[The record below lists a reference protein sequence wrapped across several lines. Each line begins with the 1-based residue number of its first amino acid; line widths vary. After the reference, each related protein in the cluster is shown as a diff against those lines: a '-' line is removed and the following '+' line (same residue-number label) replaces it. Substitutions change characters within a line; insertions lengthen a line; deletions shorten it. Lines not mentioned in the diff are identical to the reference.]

1 MMGIYANLLILLIFI
16 FLNFS
21 LEYFIQKSRFFVI

>member
-1 MMGIYANLLILLIFI
+1 MMGIYVNLLILLIFI

-21 LEYFIQKSRFFVI
+21 LKYFIQKSRFFGI

>member
-21 LEYFIQKSRFFVI
+21 LEYFIQKSRFFGI